1 MTTRAKMEKPLDQR
15 RKCQILETRYKE
27 QAANLR
33 DLNQY
38 DFRLFGGFL
47 TVQLVVAGW
56 FAAHPSSIFVA
67 VGLFLIDLALL
78 AVCIRIMWIHRQRR
92 NEIRETIIRINEAF
106 ELYTPDIYL
115 RDKAINP
122 PPKES
127 AGFIWPAVACGVG
140 VVGVAIALFVPLL
153 IPVK

>member
-1 MTTRAKMEKPLDQR
+1 MEKPLDQR

-47 TVQLVVAGW
+47 TVQLVVASW
-56 FAAHPSSIFVA
+56 FAAHPSSIFVV

-106 ELYTPDIYL
+106 AAAGGTP
-115 RDKAINP
+115 
-122 PPKES
+122 S
-127 AGFIWPAVACGVG
+127 AVAAKAATATIPIVFAVAVDPVEVGLVAGLNRPGGNLTGVTN
-140 VVGVAIALFVPLL
+140 L
-153 IPVK
+153 INR